1 MCVGSYGPE
10 TVLRT
15 TGYTVLCPSSHAS
28 ALGENPCKWFT
39 FILYPQCLADKY
51 LTAYVYTAL
60 AMGQALFSAL
70 FTY

>member
-10 TVLRT
+10 TVLHT
-15 TGYTVLCPSSHAS
+15 VGYPVLCPSSHTS
-28 ALGENPCKWFT
+28 ALEEKPCEWFT

-60 AMGQALFSAL
+60 AIYQELFSAL
-70 FTY
+70 FTS